1 MVIYNEILIPN
12 ETARAAK
19 ILSDH
24 HSSNPPFL
32 KGGLEFPK
40 IDWKGGF
47 ENFCR
52 KGVESWKG
60 GVDLEKGGLIDF
72 PLISLKYRP
81 ISNFGAFI

>member
-40 IDWKGGF
+40 IDWKGGS
-47 ENFCR
+47 EIS
-52 KGVESWKG
+52 VERG
-60 GVDLEKGGLIDF
+60 
-72 PLISLKYRP
+72 
-81 ISNFGAFI
+81 